1 MEYKFKLVLSEKER
15 DLIIDLI
22 EHRVFLIHSKI
33 DETYNTKDRKGYK
46 DSSSELNMLHKI
58 GDRLT

>member
-1 MEYKFKLVLSEKER
+1 MELKFKLWLNEKER

-22 EHRVFLIHSKI
+22 EHRVFLINSRI
-33 DETYNTKDRKGYK
+33 DEEKKPVDCK
-46 DSSSELNMLHKI
+46 ELDILRKI

>member
-1 MEYKFKLVLSEKER
+1 MELKFKLLLSEKER

-22 EHRVFLIHSKI
+22 EHRVFLINSRL
-33 DETYNTKDRKGYK
+33 DEAKKPVDCK
-46 DSSSELNMLHKI
+46 ELDMLHKI

>member
-1 MEYKFKLVLSEKER
+1 MEYKFKLLLSEKER

-22 EHRVFLIHSKI
+22 EHRIFLIRARI
-33 DETYNTKDRKGYK
+33 DEHKKPVDCK
-46 DSSSELNMLHKI
+46 ELNMLEKI